1 MRHRFSRLQ
10 TGILIAGATVAA
22 GLAFATPASA
32 APRMVPGTY
41 CSTWID
47 GEWGHARC
55 TNNSGRTVAMDLH
68 VECNAVW
75 DPNVD
80 RSAQIVN
87 GSSIEMQGQ
96 CWSTVDWVTGNT
108 R

>member
-1 MRHRFSRLQ
+1 
-10 TGILIAGATVAA
+10 
-22 GLAFATPASA
+22 
-32 APRMVPGTY
+32 
-41 CSTWID
+41 
-47 GEWGHARC
+47 
-55 TNNSGRTVAMDLH
+55 MDLH

-80 RSAQIVN
+80 RSAQVVN

-96 CWSTVDWVTGNT
+96 CWSTVDWVTANT